1 MIKYVPTKRRQVT
14 LYLDFETRTPEKI
27 RVITR
32 DANKQNTIYSDRIVQ
47 VNGKRKIFI
56 SLPISPETLALEVYN
71 INTHRQLEVDPSFEV
86 SVKAGNL
93 LKYEI
98 VTSEETRAWID
109 FNNWFSENAGWLS
122 ATRPDG
128 TPSIYQSKNG
138 MYTIKYMD
146 VIIDDKGNPM
156 STPARVGHESGI
168 IEVAANNFRRY
179 TVGMRHIILDHEFS
193 HKYRNPELGF
203 PIEDEI
209 GADINAL
216 YFYLGEGFS
225 KIDAVWVY
233 TEVFYK
239 ANSPENMKRMAIIMD
254 YISKFEKEEFA
265 KRS

>member
-1 MIKYVPTKRRQVT
+1 MVRFIPTRRRQFT
-14 LYLDFETRTPEKI
+14 LYLDFVTRTPEKI

-32 DANKQNTIYSDRIVQ
+32 DVNKPNTVYSDRIVQ
-47 VNGKRKIFI
+47 VNGKRKIFV
-56 SLPISPETLALEVYN
+56 SLPISPDALALEIFN

-86 SVKAGNL
+86 TVSANPL
-93 LKYEI
+93 MRYEI
-98 VTSEETRAWID
+98 VTDDDTRAFLE
-109 FNNWFSENAGWLS
+109 FNNWFSENAGILS

-128 TPSIYQSKNG
+128 SPSIYQSKNG

-146 VIIDDKGNPM
+146 VIKDDRGNPM

-168 IEVAANNFRRY
+168 IEVAASHFRRY
-179 TVGMRHIILDHEFS
+179 TVPMRHIILDHEFS
-193 HKYRNPELGF
+193 HKYRNPKLGF
-203 PIEDEI
+203 PIDDEI

-225 KIDAVWVY
+225 KIDAIWVY

-239 ANSPENMKRMAIIMD
+239 AQSPDNMKLMAVIMD
-254 YISKFEKEEFA
+254 YIKKFENEEFA